1 MSEIYRDPSEGSAAK
16 RTDLLRRRRDELA
29 TMPHAIR
36 RVVVAR
42 SARAAGGIALTL
54 GGVSF
59 LIVAHSARLANAIA
73 GVLPGIQPAAVST
86 VLSGAWL
93 LGLAAYLWSRARSEH
108 RFAVAMSH
116 YVLPGG
122 DLDHDLQR
130 LDHEHPDQMARY
142 MAHRR
147 EVASST
153 WFVLGTAIVV
163 PPTALYLLEGIAARG
178 WPQMAGFE
186 HALAAH
192 ANAFVS
198 YAVAGVLGALVM
210 TVRASREPR
219 AAFPMFAAA
228 LAIVV
233 AAFAVRSP
241 EACGLALVPATM
253 GLIVRRLRRERAAIA
268 AEDPAAGSELFS
280 FRHALRGLWSGVRM
294 VARSASTP
302 QALRGIVALVVLGA
316 GWQYMHRSK
325 AASQHAV
332 RPTTEQAA
340 PVAPMLLVP
349 HDGAHYTIHPQAHG
363 YDVDVD
369 LDGNSVEIEGIGG
382 LASIPENWRA
392 QVDVA
397 VQGGRVLVTPFLE
410 DAAEIVDGNYQFAK
424 DACNN
429 EVVPLG
435 LRVVPV
441 GTTAPHVTI
450 HVTPTLT
457 PTDCPTTK

>member
-42 SARAAGGIALTL
+42 SARAAAGIALTI
-54 GGVSF
+54 GGVLF
-59 LIVAHSARLANAIA
+59 LTIAHSARLAGALA
-73 GVLPGIQPAAVST
+73 SVMPGIQPAAIST

-93 LGLAAYLWSRARSEH
+93 LGLAAFLWSRARSEH

-122 DLDHDLQR
+122 DLDYDLQR

-163 PPTALYLLEGIAARG
+163 PPTAVYVLQGIAVRG

-186 HALAAH
+186 HALSQH
-192 ANAFVS
+192 ANAFIY
-198 YAVAGVLGALVM
+198 YAAAGVLGALVM
-210 TVRASREPR
+210 TMRASREPR
-219 AAFPMFAAA
+219 AAVAFFALA
-228 LAIVV
+228 LAIAV
-233 AAFAVRSP
+233 AAFAVGMP
-241 EACGLALVPATM
+241 GVGAVAIVPAMM
-253 GLIVRRLRRERAAIA
+253 GLVVRRLRRERSAIA

-280 FRHALRGLWSGVRM
+280 FRETLRTLWCGVRTI
-294 VARSASTP
+294 ARFASTP
-302 QALRGIVALVVLGA
+302 QGLRGIIALVVIGT

-325 AASQHAV
+325 TTSHAAVA
-332 RPTTEQAA
+332 PTAAQAA
-340 PVAPMLLVP
+340 PVAPNLLVS
-349 HDGAHYTIHPQAHG
+349 HDGPHYTIHQQGQG

-369 LDGNSVEIEGIGG
+369 LDGSAVEIEGIGG
-382 LASIPENWRA
+382 LASIPDHWRA
-392 QVDVA
+392 QINVTTH
-397 VQGGRVLVTPFLE
+397 GGPVLLTPFLE
-410 DAAEIVDGNYQFAK
+410 DTAVTVDGNYQFEKA
-424 DACNN
+424 ACTGP
-429 EVVPLG
+429 EVPLG
-435 LRVVPV
+435 LRVVPT
-441 GTTAPHVTI
+441 GTTVSHVTI
-450 HVTPTLT
+450 HVTPVLT
-457 PTDCPTTK
+457 PTECPATK